1 MAKARVANVD
11 RRDSSI
17 GLTKRIPRGLRRA
30 APGDQ
35 DFLVSTRFHF
45 RPNQMKLGPA
55 TVRVIIEV
63 AVFVQTGKRGRIGHT
78 FVEVADLLA
87 AVHLTLLGC
96 RGQDGRL
103 AAQSSSGIVYQ

>member
-30 APGDQ
+30 TPGDQ
-35 DFLVSTRFHF
+35 DFLVSTRLHCG
-45 RPNQMKLGPA
+45 PNQMKLSPA
-55 TVRVIIEV
+55 AVWVLIEV
-63 AVFVQTGKRGRIGHT
+63 AMFVQTGERGRIGHS

-96 RGQDGRL
+96 RAPAPDNL
-103 AAQSSSGIVYQ
+103 ACSALVD